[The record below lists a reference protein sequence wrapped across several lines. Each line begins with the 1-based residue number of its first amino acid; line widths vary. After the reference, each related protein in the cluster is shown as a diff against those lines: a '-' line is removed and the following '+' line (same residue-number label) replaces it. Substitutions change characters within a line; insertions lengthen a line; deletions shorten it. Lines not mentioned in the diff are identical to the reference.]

1 MSRTLKIAVLAGD
14 GSAPEF
20 MAAALK
26 VLEALARK
34 FALSLDLHEALVGG
48 AAYDKYHH
56 PLPPETLKVTDTAEA
71 ILFGSVGRDD
81 LPQGLV
87 EKEGLLAIRK
97 HYGFFAN
104 LRPATVYAPL
114 AGASS
119 LKEERL
125 VDDQGHTGFE
135 ILTVR
140 ELTGGIYFG
149 DKIKMEESGGEMA
162 SDNLKYTR
170 PEIERILKIGF
181 ESAQKRRHLLHS
193 VDKANV
199 LESSKLWRSVAN
211 AMAKDYPEVTLKH
224 LYVDNAA
231 MQIATWPRQFDVI
244 VTENMFGDILSD
256 LSAAITGSLGLLP
269 SASINEKG
277 FGMYEPSGGTA
288 PDLAGLGIVNPIA
301 QIRSAAMMLSYSFH
315 LEKESQVLENAV
327 QSALEK
333 GARTI
338 DLAGSKDVFDKTRK
352 SIANKDVAG
361 LLKIL
366 KSENILTTEEMADKI
381 IEEIKNNS

>member
-1 MSRTLKIAVLAGD
+1 MSNTHKIAVLAGD

-20 MAAALK
+20 MAAAIR
-26 VLEALARK
+26 VLESLAKK
-34 FALSLDLHEALVGG
+34 FQLKLEFHEALVGG
-48 AAYDKYHH
+48 AAYDKFKH
-56 PLPPETLKVTDTAEA
+56 PLPPETLKVTDACDA

-87 EKEGLLAIRK
+87 EQQGLLAIRK

-114 AGASS
+114 AMASS

-125 VDDQGHTGFE
+125 TDEHGHPGFE

-149 DKIKMEESGGEMA
+149 EKEKMEAHGGNLA

-170 PEIERILKIGF
+170 PEIERILKVGF
-181 ESAQKRRHLLHS
+181 EAAQKRRKLLHS

-199 LESSKLWRSVAN
+199 LESSKLWRSIAIE
-211 AMAKDYPEVTLKH
+211 MGKKYPDVTLKH

-269 SASINEKG
+269 SASINEQG

-301 QIRSAAMMLSYSFH
+301 QIRSAAMMLSYSFK
-315 LEKESQVLENAV
+315 LEKESNAIETAV
-327 QSALEK
+327 SRCLEK
-333 GARTI
+333 GTRTI
-338 DLAGSKDVFDKTRK
+338 DIAGSKMVYQKARNP
-352 SIANKDVAG
+352 IANKDKPAV
-361 LLKIL
+361 LKIL
-366 KSENILTTEEMADKI
+366 KENGILTTEEMATKI
-381 IEEIKNNS
+381 IEEMNG